1 MTTKV
6 DGVSWTAIAAFA
18 GIAVVCVMVL
28 IWMND
33 RAHSRID
40 RLDTTVQGMQSEM
53 TQSFTSVR
61 ADIAE
66 LRADIAALNAT
77 LNRALPAGEG
87 SPIQPAEPVQAKP
100 SALPAEPLGCH

>member
-18 GIAVVCVMVL
+18 GIAVVCGLAL

-33 RAHSRID
+33 TAHSRMD

-61 ADIAE
+61 ADIAA

-77 LNRALPAGEG
+77 LNRAARRRRYSNPARRAG
-87 SPIQPAEPVQAKP
+87 
-100 SALPAEPLGCH
+100 

>member
-6 DGVSWTAIAAFA
+6 EGLSWTAIAAFA

-61 ADIAE
+61 ADIA
-66 LRADIAALNAT
+66 ALNAT
-77 LNRALPAGEG
+77 LSRAMPEAEG

-100 SALPAEPLGCH
+100 SALPAEPLDYP